1 MPPHKRRAE
10 FIKLGFGVAILAA
23 IVLTAAGKMHWIGAA
38 LTGLLVAARSL
49 LPSLIR
55 LFPMLSST
63 LGKSSGKGAGQT
75 STVTTELLKMTL
87 DHDSGKLAGEVLK
100 GAFSDWRLD
109 ELSREQLQQLMR
121 YCVAE
126 DADSVQLLDSYLQ
139 QRFPNATDF
148 DTDEPPQS
156 GSTSGM
162 SRQEALDILGL
173 DEEADD
179 EKVIASHRKLM
190 QKLHPDRGGNDYL
203 AAKVNQAK
211 DLLLG

>member
-139 QRFPNATDF
+139 ERFPNATDF